1 MCALSVLAA
10 VRSTEGESKSV
21 EDVDRLAELLEQA
34 DLGET
39 PETEEAGGLLSLA
52 SELRSMA
59 PPAHVLSE
67 EAEDRIFAKFME
79 LAPEAAPE
87 VEPDLAVIAEKLSVL
102 AEAPAELTDD
112 VADRIFSKIE
122 QAMPELQLVKKRS
135 RLAAAR
141 ASVVAALPRPMI
153 QRKADEL
160 AAAIESVRSGRQVRA
175 TGELAA
181 MLTAV
186 SALRPVP
193 AIEPSPSFVDWLAV
207 RLMSPAN
214 QIEPAKEKISE
225 KLAAPFRSGRFQA
238 GLAGAAAVIAAVAAF
253 NLGGSDLTQ
262 GPRPDG
268 SSVAS
273 PAPVGQA
280 DDGSQVSQGLTPI
293 AFVPTNPAPAR
304 TSTSAKQ
311 EKGSGGSNNSGT
323 GLVEPGDPNVEE
335 PGSPPSSGIVTPAS
349 DGRDLVLRLDEF
361 IRGDGGN

>member
-1 MCALSVLAA
+1 M
-10 VRSTEGESKSV
+10 EE
-21 EDVDRLAELLEQA
+21 VDRLAELLEQA

-39 PETEEAGGLLSLA
+39 PETEEAQGLLTLA

-67 EAEDRIFAKFME
+67 EAEDRIFARFME
-79 LAPEAAPE
+79 MAPETAPE
-87 VEPDLAVIAEKLSVL
+87 VAPDLAVIAERLSVL
-102 AEAPAELTDD
+102 AEAPQELTDD

-122 QAMPELQLVKKRS
+122 QAMPELRPVRRS

-153 QRKADEL
+153 QRRADEL
-160 AAAIESVRSGRQVRA
+160 AAAIESVQSGRSVHA

-186 SALRPVP
+186 GALQPVP

-253 NLGGSDLTQ
+253 NLGGTDLTQ
-262 GPRPDG
+262 RPQTGGG

-280 DDGSQVSQGLTPI
+280 DDGAAVGQAPAPI
-293 AFVPTNPAPAR
+293 ALVPTNPAGNS
-304 TSTSAKQ
+304 STSKQ
-311 EKGSGGSNNSGT
+311 GSSGSTSNNNGSNNGNQ
-323 GLVEPGDPNVEE
+323 GGGGPDGVVEPGDPEVEMAASNVGKTVLDQALDNLEDQN
-335 PGSPPSSGIVTPAS
+335 PTP
-349 DGRDLVLRLDEF
+349 
-361 IRGDGGN
+361 